1 MLGQKYFFL
10 VHPFL
15 DKELKMYQDFSFV
28 FKTHT
33 KKCVKY
39 SHKWIFL
46 RKSHDQR
53 ASYGHWHTIR
63 TPSLEADSCRWLRC
77 YLGHLHTFQLGLAPL
92 PSPASCSNT
101 PSKAADES
109 LPQKETWTEFPWLF
123 PGNHSIK
130 DLCLRQTYRK
140 ILHVT
145 LLTGKIIHCLCWK
158 YFSTKFSFYS
168 CIIRIK
174 IFSTFFMVLAN

>member
-101 PSKAADES
+101 PQQSSRWVPSTKGDLDWVSLAVPRES
-109 LPQKETWTEFPWLF
+109 QHKRSLSQTNLQKNTACHTTDWKDNPLF
-123 PGNHSIK
+123 M
-130 DLCLRQTYRK
+130 LK
-140 ILHVT
+140 ILFH
-145 LLTGKIIHCLCWK
+145 
-158 YFSTKFSFYS
+158 
-168 CIIRIK
+168 
-174 IFSTFFMVLAN
+174 

>member
-1 MLGQKYFFL
+1 MLGQKCFFL

-101 PSKAADES
+101 PQQSSRWVPSTKGD
-109 LPQKETWTEFPWLF
+109 LDCFPEF

-130 DLCLRQTYRK
+130 DLCLRQTYRR

-145 LLTGKIIHCLCWK
+145 LSTGKIIHCLCWK
-158 YFSTKFSFYS
+158 YFPTKYSFYS
-168 CIIRIK
+168 CTIRIK